1 MSLGWQQ
8 RAEKTL
14 LGKKI
19 TAVRWMT
26 DEEAKDLA
34 WDDRPLCIELDHKIW
49 IFASMDDEGNNA
61 GALFTTDKDESGFPV
76 MSVGDEVK

>member
-1 MSLGWQQ
+1 MSLTWKQ

-26 DEEAKDLA
+26 DEEAEDIG
-34 WDDRPLCIELDHKIW
+34 WYSRPLCIELDHYLW
-49 IFASMDDEGNNA
+49 IFSSMDDEGNNG
-61 GALFTTDKDESGFPV
+61 GALFTTHKNENGFPV
-76 MSVGDEVK
+76 FSVGDDIK